1 MDLTTAIILSESL
14 FVRPDHQWCAQ
25 LIAGHIPDVLADA
38 SRQLRIVG
46 LRHVVTVPDAPY
58 DGTRLAGALL
68 MNTATAD
75 RRAALDRVAVVGS
88 HRITP
93 RQEAT
98 A

>member
-1 MDLTTAIILSESL
+1 ML
-14 FVRPDHQWCAQ
+14 R
-25 LIAGHIPDVLADA
+25 DA
-38 SRQLRIVG
+38 SRRLRIGG

-58 DGTRLAGALL
+58 DGTRLAAALL
-68 MNTATAD
+68 MNTAAAD
-75 RRAALDRVAVVGS
+75 RRAALSRVAVVGS